1 MHKSSI
7 IRGVQ
12 ALIIALLLALL
23 AACGG
28 RDAINKGTAD
38 VATANSPTS
47 FDLTVAADAD
57 NQFEYQGA
65 TLTRE
70 DLAGHI
76 RYLAETGKPVHSILL
91 TTGEKQKIKNEYI
104 VSLARVA
111 YQLNIRAFIQPND
124 GGEISELR
132 AAPKDDD
139 AAKPAADAGK

>member
-91 TTGEKQKIKNEYI
+91 TTGEKQKIKNEH
-104 VSLARVA
+104 VAALASICRDLKISGYV
-111 YQLNIRAFIQPND
+111 RDND
-124 GGEISELR
+124 GHLKVIQIV
-132 AAPKDDD
+132 K
-139 AAKPAADAGK
+139 

>member
-91 TTGEKQKIKNEYI
+91 TTGEKQKIKNEH
-104 VSLARVA
+104 VAALASICRDLKITGYV
-111 YQLNIRAFIQPND
+111 RDND
-124 GGEISELR
+124 GHLKVIQIV
-132 AAPKDDD
+132 K
-139 AAKPAADAGK
+139 

>member
-1 MHKSSI
+1 
-7 IRGVQ
+7 VQ

-38 VATANSPTS
+38 VAAANSPMS

-91 TTGEKQKIKNEYI
+91 TTGEKQKIKNEH
-104 VSLARVA
+104 VAALASICRDLKITGYV
-111 YQLNIRAFIQPND
+111 RDND
-124 GGEISELR
+124 GHLKVIQIV
-132 AAPKDDD
+132 K
-139 AAKPAADAGK
+139 

>member
-1 MHKSSI
+1 MRKVFI
-7 IRGVQ
+7 FRGGQ
-12 ALIIALLLALL
+12 ALLIALLFALL

-28 RDAINKGTAD
+28 RDAINKGTSD
-38 VATANSPTS
+38 VAAANSPTS

-91 TTGEKQKIKNEYI
+91 TTGEKQKIKNEH
-104 VSLARVA
+104 VAALASICRDLKITGYV
-111 YQLNIRAFIQPND
+111 RDND
-124 GGEISELR
+124 GHLKVIQIV
-132 AAPKDDD
+132 K
-139 AAKPAADAGK
+139 

>member
-1 MHKSSI
+1 MRKLFI
-7 IRGVQ
+7 FRGGQ
-12 ALIIALLLALL
+12 ALLIALLLALL

-28 RDAINKGTAD
+28 RDAINKGTSD
-38 VATANSPTS
+38 VAVANSPTS

-91 TTGEKQKIKNEYI
+91 TTGEKQKIKNEH
-104 VSLARVA
+104 VAALASICRDLKISGYV
-111 YQLNIRAFIQPND
+111 RDND
-124 GGEISELR
+124 GHLKVIQIVQ
-132 AAPKDDD
+132 
-139 AAKPAADAGK
+139 

>member
-91 TTGEKQKIKNEYI
+91 TSGEKQKIKNEH
-104 VSLARVA
+104 VAALASICRDLKITGYV
-111 YQLNIRAFIQPND
+111 RDND
-124 GGEISELR
+124 GHLKVIQIV
-132 AAPKDDD
+132 K
-139 AAKPAADAGK
+139 

>member
-38 VATANSPTS
+38 VAAANSPTTY
-47 FDLTVAADAD
+47 DLTVAADAD

-76 RYLAETGKPVHSILL
+76 RYLAEIGKPVHSILL
-91 TTGEKQKIKNEYI
+91 TSGEKQKIKNEH
-104 VSLARVA
+104 VAALASICRDLKITGYV
-111 YQLNIRAFIQPND
+111 RDND
-124 GGEISELR
+124 GHLKVIQIV
-132 AAPKDDD
+132 K
-139 AAKPAADAGK
+139 